1 MLLFLLFSTFLGID
15 ALPGSA
21 GVFPAPGVPT
31 TLPRSAS
38 TTRGHRAVVYSTSVD
53 HLFYVSASARNDA
66 TLFVSVG
73 SLFASPVFLEGP
85 GELARGFYTGSYD
98 SLNTRMPPSRSRTK
112 SLDKQLVNYC
122 AQTSVTNTQTFPG
135 FIDTSGS
142 EKCIFKKIEG
152 RIRHVRMT

>member
-1 MLLFLLFSTFLGID
+1 MLLFLFFSSFLGID

-53 HLFYVSASARNDA
+53 HLFYVSASARNDD

-73 SLFASPVFLEGP
+73 SLLLSPVFLEGP
-85 GELARGFYTGSYD
+85 GELARASLKTFSYC
-98 SLNTRMPPSRSRTK
+98 TMH
-112 SLDKQLVNYC
+112 YI
-122 AQTSVTNTQTFPG
+122 
-135 FIDTSGS
+135 FIQPAEDGP
-142 EKCIFKKIEG
+142 FKVAPFTTTWRAK
-152 RIRHVRMT
+152 

>member
-1 MLLFLLFSTFLGID
+1 MLLFLFFSSFLGID

-21 GVFPAPGVPT
+21 GVFPASGVPT

-85 GELARGFYTGSYD
+85 GELARAYVTIKNIFMSNERPRARG
-98 SLNTRMPPSRSRTK
+98 RPPTE
-112 SLDKQLVNYC
+112 VN
-122 AQTSVTNTQTFPG
+122 G
-135 FIDTSGS
+135 KG
-142 EKCIFKKIEG
+142 
-152 RIRHVRMT
+152 

>member
-1 MLLFLLFSTFLGID
+1 MCCSSFSSFLGID

-85 GELARGFYTGSYD
+85 GELARARQASSHF
-98 SLNTRMPPSRSRTK
+98 
-112 SLDKQLVNYC
+112 
-122 AQTSVTNTQTFPG
+122 
-135 FIDTSGS
+135 GS
-142 EKCIFKKIEG
+142 ELLKPLLQSAKRKRDNFSRAGFFSASSFAVANACNILLCFTLFLF
-152 RIRHVRMT
+152 RL

>member
-1 MLLFLLFSTFLGID
+1 MLLFLFLSSFLGID

-85 GELARGFYTGSYD
+85 GELART
-98 SLNTRMPPSRSRTK
+98 LARACVP
-112 SLDKQLVNYC
+112 
-122 AQTSVTNTQTFPG
+122 
-135 FIDTSGS
+135 S
-142 EKCIFKKIEG
+142 EKAPVQPEAECLA
-152 RIRHVRMT
+152 HPS

>member
-1 MLLFLLFSTFLGID
+1 MQHGGTIGTALCARTSAVHDTHRATIMSETSDGADLHVVRPRLWLGSYAAASDPAIAQRRGITHVLSCALGID

-66 TLFVSVG
+66 ALFVCVG

-85 GELARGFYTGSYD
+85 SELAR
-98 SLNTRMPPSRSRTK
+98 
-112 SLDKQLVNYC
+112 KQF
-122 AQTSVTNTQTFPG
+122 TN
-135 FIDTSGS
+135 
-142 EKCIFKKIEG
+142 
-152 RIRHVRMT
+152 

>member
-1 MLLFLLFSTFLGID
+1 MLLFLFFSSFLGID

-73 SLFASPVFLEGP
+73 SLSHHPFFRDDVFFLEGP
-85 GELARGFYTGSYD
+85 GELART
-98 SLNTRMPPSRSRTK
+98 
-112 SLDKQLVNYC
+112 
-122 AQTSVTNTQTFPG
+122 A
-135 FIDTSGS
+135 
-142 EKCIFKKIEG
+142 IEY
-152 RIRHVRMT
+152 